1 MALKFAKLTRPAIRA
16 LRIGQE
22 IAEHGII
29 AQRQTNGDVRYRV
42 NIMVDGQRIHRVVG
56 RESEG
61 VTREQAERLIEK
73 FRTEAREGRLN
84 LPSGRKLHR
93 GFSEAADEY
102 LQRLSDTDGKNLQP
116 KSQHLKNH
124 LKPFFKAHRLDSLTD
139 FNLRQYRKARST
151 AGAAAATVNRELAT
165 LRHLLKSAASWKWI
179 KKDAIPDIVMEPE
192 VQQPMIAL
200 NDAQS
205 AALMTGAIGDQDG
218 RCWLFVAFGL
228 GAAMRHREILRV
240 RYDQIDFE
248 NRRIF
253 IPEAKAGQR
262 EQPITQSL
270 VDALKRQRAMENKDK
285 RDGWVFPTLNE
296 KQSKA
301 GHRTNM
307 ARPFA
312 RAVVRAQLDPDK
324 VTPHT
329 MRRTAITKL
338 VRAGVDLPTIQ
349 KISGHKTLAMVL
361 RYVHMQFDHVDAS
374 ITALDA
380 VLPGAVTLGLH
391 TPAISSASEVATVV
405 AISSAKSAA

>member
-1 MALKFAKLTRPAIRA
+1 MALKFAKLTRPAIRGLA
-16 LRIGQE
+16 IGQE
-22 IAEHGII
+22 LAEHGII
-29 AQRQTNGDVRYRV
+29 AERQANGDVRYRV

-73 FRTEAREGRLN
+73 LRTQAREGRLN
-84 LPSGRKLHR
+84 LPKGRKLHR

-102 LQRLSDTDGKNLQP
+102 LQRLVDTDGKNLKP
-116 KSQHLKNH
+116 KTQHLKNH
-124 LKPFFKAHRLDSLTD
+124 LKPFFKAHRLDGFTD
-139 FNLRQYRKARST
+139 FNIRQYRKART
-151 AGAAAATVNRELAT
+151 NAGAAAATVNREMAT

-192 VQQPMIAL
+192 PQLPMVAL
-200 NDAQS
+200 NEVQS
-205 AALMTGAIGDQDG
+205 AALMKGAIGDQDG

-228 GAAMRHREILRV
+228 GAAMRHREILSV
-240 RYDQIDFE
+240 RYDQIDFD
-248 NRRIF
+248 NRRIL
-253 IPEAKAGQR
+253 IPEAKAGRR

-270 VDALKRQRAMENKDK
+270 ADALKRQQDMEDEEK
-285 RDGWVFPTLNE
+285 REGWVFPTLNE

-307 ARPFA
+307 ARPYA
-312 RAVVRAQLDPDK
+312 RAVIRAKLDPDK

-374 ITALDA
+374 ISALEA
-380 VLPGAVTLGLH
+380 VLPGAVTQGLH
-391 TPAISSASEVATVV
+391 TPAMPEGPDGPVVV
-405 AISSAKSAA
+405 AITSAKSAA

>member
-1 MALKFAKLTRPAIRA
+1 
-16 LRIGQE
+16 
-22 IAEHGII
+22 
-29 AQRQTNGDVRYRV
+29 
-42 NIMVDGQRIHRVVG
+42 
-56 RESEG
+56 
-61 VTREQAERLIEK
+61 
-73 FRTEAREGRLN
+73 
-84 LPSGRKLHR
+84 
-93 GFSEAADEY
+93 
-102 LQRLSDTDGKNLQP
+102 
-116 KSQHLKNH
+116 
-124 LKPFFKAHRLDSLTD
+124 
-139 FNLRQYRKARST
+139 
-151 AGAAAATVNRELAT
+151 
-165 LRHLLKSAASWKWI
+165 
-179 KKDAIPDIVMEPE
+179 
-192 VQQPMIAL
+192 
-200 NDAQS
+200 
-205 AALMTGAIGDQDG
+205 
-218 RCWLFVAFGL
+218 
-228 GAAMRHREILRV
+228 
-240 RYDQIDFE
+240 
-248 NRRIF
+248 
-253 IPEAKAGQR
+253 
-262 EQPITQSL
+262 
-270 VDALKRQRAMENKDK
+270 MENKDR

-391 TPAISSASEVATVV
+391 TPTMPSASEVATVV

>member
-1 MALKFAKLTRPAIRA
+1 MALKFAKLTRPAVRA
-16 LRIGQE
+16 LNPGGK
-22 IAEHGII
+22 IAEHGIV
-29 AQRQTNGDVRYRV
+29 AERQANGDVRYSV
-42 NIMVDGQRIHRVVG
+42 NVMVDRQRIHRVVG

-73 FRTEAREGRLN
+73 LRTEAREGRLN
-84 LPSGRKLHR
+84 LPKGRKLHR
-93 GFSEAADEY
+93 GFSEAADDY
-102 LQRLSDTDGKNLQP
+102 IRRLEDTDGKNLKP
-116 KSQHLKNH
+116 KTRHLKNH
-124 LKPFFKAHRLDSLTD
+124 LKPFFKEHRLDGFTD
-139 FNLRQYRKARST
+139 FNVRQYRKARAN
-151 AGAAAATVNRELAT
+151 AGASPATINRELAT
-165 LRHLLKSAASWKWI
+165 LRHMLKSAASWKWI
-179 KKDAIPDIVMEPE
+179 KKDAIPEIVMEPE
-192 VQQPMIAL
+192 PQQPMVAL

-205 AALMTGAIGDQDG
+205 TALMNGAIADQDG

-228 GAAMRHREILRV
+228 GAAMRHREILCV
-240 RYDQIDFE
+240 RYDQIDFA

-270 VDALKRQRAMENKDK
+270 ADALQRQRAMEDEGK
-285 RDGWVFPTLNE
+285 RDGWVFPTMNPKL
-296 KQSKA
+296 SKA

-307 ARPFA
+307 ARQFA
-312 RAVVRAQLDPDK
+312 RAVVRAKLDPDK

-349 KISGHKTLAMVL
+349 RISGHKTLAMVL

-374 ITALDA
+374 ISALDA
-380 VLPGAVTLGLH
+380 PLPGAVTQGLH
-391 TPAISSASEVATVV
+391 TPAVPQPPEGAAVV